1 VDISAFSGQF
11 LVGLSRAMILFV
23 ICGGLSFV
31 LGVLRVPNIAHG
43 SLYMIGAF
51 ATFTLSKII
60 GGSAGF
66 WIALI
71 LAPLLVA
78 LISLIAERA
87 LFCHLYQREHLM
99 LLLFTFAVSLI
110 LGDLVK
116 IVWGPEYRSVS
127 PPELLKGS
135 ISVFGASFPRYN
147 LFLLIIGPLVAIALW
162 LFTNKTKIGRISRA
176 AAVDREMVGVLGINV
191 SWVFAVAFVIGCYLA
206 GLGGALVAPTASIVI
221 GMDHSLI
228 IEAFLIVTIG
238 GLGNMWGAL
247 VGSLI
252 FGVTQS
258 LGVLI
263 WPQFAIVFPYIA
275 VVIVLLLRPK
285 GLLKSVW

>member
-1 VDISAFSGQF
+1 M
-11 LVGLSRAMILFV
+11 LLFIV
-23 ICGGLSFV
+23 CAGLSFV
-31 LGVLRVPNIAHG
+31 LGVLRIPNIAHG
-43 SLYMIGAF
+43 TLYMIGAF
-51 ATFTLSKII
+51 ATFSITKMFA
-60 GGSAGF
+60 GSAGF

-78 LISLIAERA
+78 VVSLVAERA

-99 LLLFTFAVSLI
+99 LLLFTFAISLI

-116 IVWGPEYRSVS
+116 IVWGAEYKSVS
-127 PPELLKGS
+127 APTLLKGS
-135 ISVFGASFPRYN
+135 ISMLGASFPRYN
-147 LFLLIIGPLVAIALW
+147 LFLILVGPLVAIAIW
-162 LFTNKTKIGRISRA
+162 LFTNKTKIGKISRA

-191 SWVFAVAFVIGCYLA
+191 SWVFAIAFVIGCYLA
-206 GLGGALVAPTASIVI
+206 GVGGALVAPTVSITL
-221 GMDHSLI
+221 GMDHTLI
-228 IEAFLIVTIG
+228 IEAFLIVIIG

-252 FGVTQS
+252 FGITHS
-258 LGVLI
+258 FGVLF